1 MICLQNAVVS
11 GLEVFG
17 HSLPGFI
24 VRLLND
30 IDCDDN
36 VDISH
41 GIVTYDE
48 VLSWTVIFIF

>member
-1 MICLQNAVVS
+1 VICLQNAVVS

-24 VRLLND
+24 VRLSND